1 MIAYYYCSIKTFCSM
16 LESKSLWLTDLTK
29 SNDSQEVT
37 RLYNNIW
44 DSIKPR
50 LLASDLDRETVE
62 FTIQQFECARLPQVY
77 SDIPYGCC
85 LSNMNDLVQQWNEY
99 GDNGKGVSVGF
110 DLDWFNIKKQYP
122 ITSCRIQHS
131 IGYEFVSY
139 DSASL
144 RDNFY
149 EIFYQA
155 IKTEG
160 RQAWIMAILPTF
172 KHYAGFIK
180 NPSFQDEKEIRIL
193 FYPSDRFE
201 DSLGGLST
209 IQNNI
214 RPHYCL
220 HWAND
225 TSNAMRSVTVGYNC
239 EHTAEEI
246 VELIKK
252 ANLSF
257 TNQVRVYKSDCSYR
271 DRIN

>member
-85 LSNMNDLVQQWNEY
+85 LSYMNDLVQQWNEY

-139 DSASL
+139 DSTSL

-155 IKTEG
+155 IKNEG

-201 DSLGGLST
+201 DSLEGLST

-220 HWAND
+220 PWAND